1 MNCQSLSQNPYPSYL
16 SQYTYDQYLS
26 SIIGNGVIPQ
36 SAYDL
41 SGVKYKTKS
50 DILTLQR
57 QWDTFNRVQAIN
69 FAIYLNILNGGFPN
83 WYVFASNQEASDFRV
98 GQQLHT
104 IRYPYISPVF
114 FQSISLLPIPTSSYT
129 TGPPRFSQVPSQI
142 VSPAPISESQ
152 KTENNADTA
161 IYVQVSTFN
170 VLHSTFTYQFQSNE
184 EQLAYHRAERR
195 ILAARYAAANPPPIA
210 GGFS

>member
-1 MNCQSLSQNPYPSYL
+1 MNPYPSYL
-16 SQYTYDQYLS
+16 SNYTYPQYLS
-26 SIIGNGVIPQ
+26 TNIGNGSIPQ
-36 SAYDL
+36 SPYDL
-41 SGVKYKTKS
+41 SGVKYKTKG

-69 FAIYLNILNGGFPN
+69 FSIYLKILSGQALN
-83 WYVFASNQEASDFRV
+83 WYVFVNNQEATDYRN

-104 IRYPYISPVF
+104 LRYPYISPMF
-114 FQSISLLPIPTSSYT
+114 FQSIALAPIPTNNMT

-142 VSPAPISESQ
+142 ISPPPLTESQ
-152 KTENNADTA
+152 KIGNNSDMA
-161 IYVQVSTFN
+161 IYTQVSTFN

-184 EQLAYHRAERR
+184 EQMSYYRAERR
-195 ILAARYAAANPPPIA
+195 ILAAQYAAANPPPIA